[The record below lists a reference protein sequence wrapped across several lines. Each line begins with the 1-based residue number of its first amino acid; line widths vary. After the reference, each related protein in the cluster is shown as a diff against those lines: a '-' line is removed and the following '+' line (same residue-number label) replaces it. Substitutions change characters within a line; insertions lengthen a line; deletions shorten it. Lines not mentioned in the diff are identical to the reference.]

1 MTAAT
6 ADEDGAT
13 KETVEHGGPS
23 EGPGLA
29 GERVSSDTR
38 PQTDLEKCR
47 AWIEIIGENH
57 QSLDYLLAKPVW
69 EGAWDGVF
77 AKLP

>member
-38 PQTDLEKCR
+38 PRTDLEKCR
-47 AWIEIIGENH
+47 AWIEIIGESY
-57 QSLDYLLAKPVW
+57 QSLDYLLKNPIW
-69 EGAWDGVF
+69 EGSWDDVI

>member
-13 KETVEHGGPS
+13 KETAERGGPS
-23 EGPGLA
+23 EGPGPA
-29 GERVSSDTR
+29 GEGVSSGTR
-38 PQTDLEKCR
+38 PRTDLEKCR
-47 AWIEIIGENH
+47 AWIEIIGESR
-57 QSLDYLLAKPVW
+57 QSLDYLLNTPIW
-69 EGAWDGVF
+69 EGVWDGVI